1 MCMKDTIE
9 FFGELDTLARE
20 KPSEQRT
27 RLIQVVL
34 DNDFV
39 EMILAMWTND
49 WKVEMLA
56 SNDEL
61 PTYLQTSLQVIYF
74 LYVFIHHHQV
84 RDDNGSAGHGSSG
97 STRVSTRD
105 PLTHDQVRRFQEQA
119 ILWQ

>member
-1 MCMKDTIE
+1 MKDTIE

-49 WKVEMLA
+49 WKVEMLE
-56 SNDEL
+56 SSDEL

-74 LYVFIHHHQV
+74 LYCVYSSSSSSSSE
-84 RDDNGSAGHGSSG
+84 NAG
-97 STRVSTRD
+97 TNLQRWKT
-105 PLTHDQVRRFQEQA
+105 
-119 ILWQ
+119 

>member
-1 MCMKDTIE
+1 MMMMMMMMMKDTIE

-49 WKVEMLA
+49 WKVGMLE
-56 SNDEL
+56 SNAEL

-74 LYVFIHHHQV
+74 LYCVY
-84 RDDNGSAGHGSSG
+84 SS
-97 STRVSTRD
+97 SSSQR
-105 PLTHDQVRRFQEQA
+105 
-119 ILWQ
+119 

>member
-1 MCMKDTIE
+1 MKDTIE
-9 FFGELDTLARE
+9 FFGELDSLARE

-49 WKVEMLA
+49 WKVGMLE
-56 SNDEL
+56 SNEEL

-74 LYVFIHHHQV
+74 LYVFIYHHHHHHHHQG
-84 RDDNGSAGHGSSG
+84 RICNGGKRKYSNLKS
-97 STRVSTRD
+97 
-105 PLTHDQVRRFQEQA
+105 
-119 ILWQ
+119 ILF